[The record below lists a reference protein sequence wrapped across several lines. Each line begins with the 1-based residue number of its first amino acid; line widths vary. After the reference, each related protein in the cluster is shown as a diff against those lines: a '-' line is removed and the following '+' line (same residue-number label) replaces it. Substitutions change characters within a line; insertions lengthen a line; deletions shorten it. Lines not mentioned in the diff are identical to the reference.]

1 MSAAVSTGA
10 RSERSLRGRPSP
22 KRIAQVL
29 ALVGAVIAALTQAM
43 SLVDWVGGKLSDP
56 PAATVAPRIVG
67 VERQSPLSLRDYLS
81 DTHEPLAGYTRAQ
94 LQQAGFVFAL
104 TMRIQGE
111 RGSRF
116 SLRWFIV
123 DVDRATRL
131 RGPSFNQ
138 VPAIFKPRNQ
148 DQLRTYPVWIP
159 TPPRAGRYEVTF
171 ALVNANGEPVAQKLT
186 SPFRVHRPRG

>member
-1 MSAAVSTGA
+1 MSAAVSADG

-22 KRIAQVL
+22 KRIAQLL
-29 ALVGAVIAALTQAM
+29 AVAGAIIAALTQTM

-81 DTHEPLAGYTRAQ
+81 DTHEPLAGYTHAQ
-94 LQQAGFVFAL
+94 LQQTGFVFAL

-123 DVDRATRL
+123 DVDRGTRL

-148 DQLRTYPVWIP
+148 DQLRTHPVWIP
-159 TPPRAGRYEVTF
+159 TPPRRGRYEVTF
-171 ALVNANGEPVAQKLT
+171 ALVNAKGEPVAQKLAA
-186 SPFRVHRPRG
+186 PVRVRGPPS